1 MTQKQKPATTAAPA
15 AAAAPSTAAPQR
27 DPEAALFGRNV
38 EADEPAPIIEREHLK
53 AGALVKHKGSRTVM
67 VSGRSS
73 VVHSFKLL
81 GAPAGTPWFSLW
93 GSANL
98 NSQLRKVKSGTTML
112 LRYVGQQ
119 RNDDDSPGAHQWEVR
134 PSTVSDNM
142 LVQYLQRPE
151 RVQLIRELATVC
163 ERALTDDRERR
174 KAHQNDNPAGPP
186 HDDDDLPF

>member
-1 MTQKQKPATTAAPA
+1 MTQKQKPATSAAPA
-15 AAAAPSTAAPQR
+15 AAAPSTPAPQR
-27 DPEAALFGRNV
+27 DPEGALFGRNV
-38 EADEPAPIIEREHLK
+38 EADEPAPIIERAFL
-53 AGALVKHKGSRTVM
+53 APGAIVKHKGSRTVM

-73 VVHSFKLL
+73 MVHSFKLL

-98 NSQLRKVKSGTTML
+98 NSQLRKVKPGSTLL

-119 RNDDDSPGAHQWEVR
+119 RNDDDSPGAHQWEVK

-142 LVQYLQRPE
+142 LGQYLQRPE
-151 RVQLIRELATVC
+151 RVHLIRELATVC

-174 KAHQNDNPAGPP
+174 KAQQNDNPAGPP